1 MSGCAPP
8 YRPLW
13 TRSSGLAAPH
23 VAYRAYAF
31 CGTPACARTVEPP
44 HTLRKHGCGAA
55 PFTVFTRRDT
65 AIVPRRGSC
74 PLSAGGDGQPESFRL
89 TLGELAVLE
98 ALRSL
103 GDCLV
108 VCGDSETSRRTLKVL
123 CLLVVADE
131 SDVVVFVLDDRQ
143 FSLSPR
149 HLLVRF
155 FFNLDSIACWASVS
169 QRSCSRVASHDAR
182 VLACRLPLRLSG
194 APRVVYWFFQVM
206 PMLPARVRATRS
218 ATSP

>member
-8 YRPLW
+8 YRPRW

-108 VCGDSETSRRTLKVL
+108 VCGDSEAACCALEVRG
-123 CLLVVADE
+123 LLVVTNK
-131 SDVVVFVLDDRQ
+131 SNLILLVLDDRQ

-155 FFNLDSIACWASVS
+155 FFNLDSISRWAPSINAVRVS
-169 QRSCSRVASHDAR
+169 
-182 VLACRLPLRLSG
+182 
-194 APRVVYWFFQVM
+194 
-206 PMLPARVRATRS
+206 RAAHPS
-218 ATSP
+218 ATVSPPV